1 MMIHLSSSHPSSRSY
16 AHLDHQHSDRQQMSP
31 QSPLR
36 SFDGL
41 FEPMRIEQLQMD
53 HFQDFLRYRNLT
65 VKQINAWKGGRR
77 PLEYEKMKIFVSYKY
92 ISSPSYCF
100 LVVENA
106 WFDYSAVDDFW
117 FGTIF
122 KAFLLS
128 SNSSSVIFSPTFQTM
143 AFQWSWS
150 AVECNDFRMLSTV
163 VKGHKVMVRFQLSRD
178 GVRMH
183 LSQIWLAVDLYL
195 TGPVKL

>member
-1 MMIHLSSSHPSSRSY
+1 
-16 AHLDHQHSDRQQMSP
+16 MSP

-106 WFDYSAVDDFW
+106 WFDYSAVDDF
-117 FGTIF
+117 
-122 KAFLLS
+122 
-128 SNSSSVIFSPTFQTM
+128 
-143 AFQWSWS
+143 
-150 AVECNDFRMLSTV
+150 
-163 VKGHKVMVRFQLSRD
+163 
-178 GVRMH
+178 
-183 LSQIWLAVDLYL
+183 
-195 TGPVKL
+195 